1 MGSDPDERPV
11 ACGREAAGLLGR
23 LLGDELVAVWL
34 TGSGALGGVAPA
46 LSDVDV
52 VAVTATDPPTDR
64 RRALAAALAELAMTW
79 PLRGLELVLYARGAL
94 ATPEPRPRFALNLNT
109 GPRMPYR
116 LSLDPAAEPAH
127 WFLLD
132 LAILRDHGRVLLG
145 PPPRELIGPIPRRW
159 LLDALRDSMAWHQAS
174 EPVLHQTV
182 LNASRGWRFAAE
194 GVWSSK
200 GDAGAWAMART
211 RDPATVST
219 ALAIRT
225 GDAARPLDPARV
237 GRFQAEA
244 LAAVER
250 ALRASPPG

>member
-1 MGSDPDERPV
+1 MASDPDVLPV
-11 ACGREAAGLLGR
+11 ACGREAAALLGR

-34 TGSGALGGVAPA
+34 TGSGALGGVAPG

-52 VAVTATDPPTDR
+52 VAVTATGLPEER
-64 RRALAAALAELAMTW
+64 RRALAAALAALAMTW
-79 PLRGLELVLYARGAL
+79 PLRGIELVLYARGAV
-94 ATPEPRPRFALNLNT
+94 ARPERRPRFAVNLNA

-116 LSLDPAAEPAH
+116 LSLDPATESAH

-132 LAILRDHGRVLLG
+132 LAILRDHGRVLTG

-159 LLDALRDSMAWHQAS
+159 LLEALRDSMAWHQAN

-182 LNASRGWRFAAE
+182 LNASRGWRFASE

-200 GDAGAWAMART
+200 RDAGEWAMART
-211 RDPATVST
+211 RDPATVEA
-219 ALAIRT
+219 ALAIRH

-237 GRFQAEA
+237 ERFQAEA

-250 ALRASPPG
+250 ALRDSPPG